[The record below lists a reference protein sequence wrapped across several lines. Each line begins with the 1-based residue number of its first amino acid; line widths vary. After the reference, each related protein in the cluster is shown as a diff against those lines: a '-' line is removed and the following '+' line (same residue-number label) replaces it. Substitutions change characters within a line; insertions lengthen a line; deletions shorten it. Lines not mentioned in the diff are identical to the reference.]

1 MFHVKCKACG
11 RTFHGWADINV
22 CSICGGKL
30 EEIEEV
36 NYRPEGIEKKE
47 KKFLKLLKRIFRAI
61 FWPRSYRW

>member
-1 MFHVKCKACG
+1 MSFHVKCKDCG
-11 RTFHGWADINV
+11 RTFHGWSDINV

-36 NYRPEGIEKKE
+36 NYGTEKKE
-47 KKFLKLLKRIFRAI
+47 KKFFKLLRIFRTI